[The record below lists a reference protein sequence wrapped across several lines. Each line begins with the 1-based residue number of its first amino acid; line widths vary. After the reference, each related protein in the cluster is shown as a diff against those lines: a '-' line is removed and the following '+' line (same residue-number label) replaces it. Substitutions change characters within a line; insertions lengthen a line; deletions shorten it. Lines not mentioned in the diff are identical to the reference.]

1 MQQRTEVVDDAS
13 WVMGFLDII
22 DPAIDSIK
30 RLLKLDQES
39 FNKVKDSMENIPEI
53 NGNSTDKESVSPSA
67 GSLDGKDNESGTGM
81 DLDAFISEKLS
92 LDPSKL
98 EVQMESSKSIVTNK
112 TRPTRRV
119 WRSENRTTTIF
130 HLAK

>member
-1 MQQRTEVVDDAS
+1 MRQRTEVVDDAS
-13 WVMGFLDII
+13 WVLGFLDII

-53 NGNSTDKESVSPSA
+53 NENSTNKESVNPSA

-98 EVQMESSKSIVTNK
+98 DVQMESSKSFVTNK